1 VIPISFGPTIT
12 KRDRNRRRFS
22 RNYFQITTLQSFLV
36 VRKGFPLFDRL
47 NAAILRITESGLM
60 SRWIYESQVGIDK
73 MSMSNVETHKSRSID
88 LQRVFSAV
96 VILALGLSASG
107 LAFVAEV
114 LWKWLHKKI
123 NE

>member
-1 VIPISFGPTIT
+1 VIPKSFGHPIT

-22 RNYFQITTLQSFLV
+22 RNNFQITTLQSFLV
-36 VRKGFPLFDRL
+36 VRKGFPLLDRL